1 LKPCS
6 SKSKAG
12 TEGKV
17 SEARQASTA
26 GRLRFEPSPTRCRF
40 LEVRLASRD
49 EIGEL
54 LQRSGS
60 FELAAAIEAE
70 EENMLT
76 RSLEL
81 GVLERSALVE
91 RPAVPPLL
99 RPEASAL
106 DKFFERQS
114 FSCHDGQSR
123 AECGQK
129 RECRQRG
136 RREIK

>member
-1 LKPCS
+1 V
-6 SKSKAG
+6 
-12 TEGKV
+12 TEP
-17 SEARQASTA
+17 E
-26 GRLRFEPSPTRCRF
+26 
-40 LEVRLASRD
+40 LASRD
-49 EIGEL
+49 ELGEL
-54 LQRSGS
+54 LQSPGS

-70 EENMLT
+70 IENMLT

-81 GVLERSALVE
+81 GILERTRLVE
-91 RPAVPPLL
+91 RPAVPPLF

-106 DKFFERQS
+106 DKFFECQS

-136 RREIK
+136 RREIN